1 MSQRDQFGV
10 LVTSGDA
17 AAVRQFDA
25 AVAKLMT
32 FNNDPVAEVEQ
43 ATSLDPGLVMGHVLK
58 GLLCVLGTEKSLLP
72 DARAALNAGK
82 AAAEGATARER
93 QHLCALEAWLD
104 GGLNAA
110 CAVWENILV
119 EQPQD
124 ALAMFAA
131 HQGDF
136 FLGQSS
142 ELRDRV
148 ARRLPEIERGS
159 KLEGYYQGMYAF
171 GLEEMTD
178 YARAEE
184 AGERAVASDPHDAWA
199 IHAVA
204 HVMEMTNRVEDG
216 KRWLESRADDWS
228 PENFLAVHNWWH
240 LGLFYF
246 DQQRWDDVLRI
257 YDTRVRGS
265 DSSVILDMLDA
276 SAMLWRLKLHDVDVG
291 NRWDRM
297 AEVWEPRID
306 DAWYAFNDTH
316 AMMAFAGA
324 GRRDLA
330 QRLLSVMEATA
341 KLPTDNGM
349 MTRTVGLPVA
359 RAILA
364 YSESRYAEA
373 VDLLAPVKA
382 VAARAGGSHAQRDL
396 LGQTLVSAA
405 ERAGRTR
412 LARSFMNE
420 RLALKPD
427 SLLNRKWMS
436 RLATTPGAVPR

>member
-1 MSQRDQFGV
+1 MTQRDQFGV
-10 LVTSGDA
+10 VVTSGDP
-17 AAVRQFDA
+17 AAVRQFDV

-32 FNNDPVAEVEQ
+32 FNNDPVAEVDK
-43 ATSLDPGLVMGHVLK
+43 ATSIDPGLVMGHVLK
-58 GLLCVLGTEKSLLP
+58 GLLCVLGTEKSSLP
-72 DARAALNAGK
+72 DASAALTAGQ
-82 AAAEGATARER
+82 ASATGASARER
-93 QHLCALEAWLD
+93 QHLRALEAWID
-104 GGLNAA
+104 GRLHAA
-110 CAVWENILV
+110 CAAWESILV
-119 EQPQD
+119 DQPDD

-159 KLEGYYQGMYAF
+159 KLDGYYQGMYAF
-171 GLEEMTD
+171 GLEEMAD
-178 YARAEE
+178 YGRAEE
-184 AGERAVASDPHDAWA
+184 AGNRAVASDPHDAWA

-204 HVMEMTNRVEDG
+204 HVMEMTSRVHDG
-216 KRWLESRADDWS
+216 QQWLESRSDDWS
-228 PENFLAVHNWWH
+228 PDSFLAVHNWWH

-246 DQQRWDDVLRI
+246 DQQRWDEVLRI

-265 DSSVILDMLDA
+265 DSSVILDMIDA

-291 NRWDRM
+291 NRWARM

-330 QRLLSVMEATA
+330 ERLLAVMESTA
-341 KLPTDNGM
+341 SLPTDNGT

-359 RAILA
+359 RAVLA
-364 YSESRYAEA
+364 YSEGRYAEA
-373 VDLLAPVKA
+373 VELLSPVKA

-405 ERAGRTR
+405 ERAGRVR
-412 LARSFMNE
+412 LARSLLNE
-420 RLALKPD
+420 RLALKPG
-427 SLLNRKWMS
+427 STLNRTWMS
-436 RLATTPGAVPR
+436 RLETASH

>member
-1 MSQRDQFGV
+1 MTQRDQFGV
-10 LVTSGDA
+10 VVTSGDTA
-17 AAVRQFDA
+17 AIRQFDV
-25 AVAKLMT
+25 AVSKLMT
-32 FNNDPVAEVEQ
+32 FNNDPVAEVDK
-43 ATSLDPGLVMGHVLK
+43 ATSIDPGLVMGHVLK
-58 GLLCVLGTEKSLLP
+58 GLLCVLGTEKSFLP
-72 DARAALNAGK
+72 DASAALAAGQASAK
-82 AAAEGATARER
+82 GATARER
-93 QHLCALEAWLD
+93 QHLRALEAWID
-104 GGLNAA
+104 GRLHAA
-110 CAVWENILV
+110 CAAWESILV
-119 EQPQD
+119 EQPDD

-159 KLEGYYQGMYAF
+159 KLDGYYQGMYAF
-171 GLEEMTD
+171 GLEEMGD
-178 YARAEE
+178 YGRAEE
-184 AGERAVASDPHDAWA
+184 AGNRAVASDPHDAWA

-204 HVMEMTNRVEDG
+204 HVMEMTSRVHDG
-216 KRWLESRADDWS
+216 QQWLESRAEDWS
-228 PENFLAVHNWWH
+228 PDNFLAIHNWWH

-246 DQQRWDDVLRI
+246 DQRRWDEVLRI

-265 DSSVILDMLDA
+265 DSAVILDMIDA
-276 SAMLWRLKLHDVDVG
+276 SAMLWRLKLHEVDVG
-291 NRWDRM
+291 SRWHRI

-306 DAWYAFNDTH
+306 DAWYTFNDTH

-330 QRLLSVMEATA
+330 ERLLSVMEGTAT
-341 KLPTDNGM
+341 LPTDNGT

-359 RAILA
+359 RAVLA
-364 YSESRYAEA
+364 YSEGRYAEA
-373 VDLLAPVKA
+373 VEWLAPVKA
-382 VAARAGGSHAQRDL
+382 IAARAGGSHAQRDL

-412 LARSFMNE
+412 LARSLLNE

-427 SLLNRKWMS
+427 SMLNRTWMN
-436 RLATTPGAVPR
+436 RLVTASH

>member
-1 MSQRDQFGV
+1 MTQRDQFGV
-10 LVTSGDA
+10 VVTSGDTA
-17 AAVRQFDA
+17 AIRQFDV
-25 AVAKLMT
+25 AVSKLMT
-32 FNNDPVAEVEQ
+32 FNNDPVAEVEK
-43 ATSLDPGLVMGHVLK
+43 ATSIDPGLVMGHVLK
-58 GLLCVLGTEKSLLP
+58 GLLCVLGTEKSFLP
-72 DARAALNAGK
+72 DASAALAAGQASAK
-82 AAAEGATARER
+82 GATARER
-93 QHLCALEAWLD
+93 QHLRALEAWID
-104 GGLNAA
+104 GRLHAA
-110 CAVWENILV
+110 CAAWESILV
-119 EQPQD
+119 EQPDD

-159 KLEGYYQGMYAF
+159 KLDGYYQGMYAF
-171 GLEEMTD
+171 GLEEMGD
-178 YARAEE
+178 YGRAEE
-184 AGERAVASDPHDAWA
+184 AGNRAVASDPHDAWA

-204 HVMEMTNRVEDG
+204 HVMEMTSRVHDG
-216 KRWLESRADDWS
+216 QHWLESRSEDWS
-228 PENFLAVHNWWH
+228 PDNFLAIHNWWH

-246 DQQRWDDVLRI
+246 DQRRWDEVLRI

-265 DSSVILDMLDA
+265 DSAVILDMIDA

-291 NRWDRM
+291 SRWHRI

-306 DAWYAFNDTH
+306 DAWYTFNDTH

-330 QRLLSVMEATA
+330 ERLLSVMEGTAT
-341 KLPTDNGM
+341 LPTDNGT

-359 RAILA
+359 RAVLA
-364 YSESRYAEA
+364 YSEGRYAEA
-373 VDLLAPVKA
+373 VEWLAPVKA
-382 VAARAGGSHAQRDL
+382 IAARAGGSHAQRDL

-412 LARSFMNE
+412 LARSLLNE

-427 SLLNRKWMS
+427 SMLNRTWLS
-436 RLATTPGAVPR
+436 RLAMVTH

>member
-1 MSQRDQFGV
+1 MTQRDQFGV
-10 LVTSGDA
+10 VVTSGDP
-17 AAVRQFDA
+17 AAVRQFDV

-32 FNNDPVAEVEQ
+32 FNNDPVAEVDK
-43 ATSLDPGLVMGHVLK
+43 ATSIDPGLVMGHVLK
-58 GLLCVLGTEKSLLP
+58 GLLCVLGTEKSSLP
-72 DARAALNAGK
+72 DASAALTAGQ
-82 AAAEGATARER
+82 ASATGASARER
-93 QHLCALEAWLD
+93 QHLRALEAWID
-104 GGLNAA
+104 GRLHAA
-110 CAVWENILV
+110 CAAWESILV
-119 EQPQD
+119 DQPDD

-159 KLEGYYQGMYAF
+159 KLDGYYQGMYAF
-171 GLEEMTD
+171 GLEEMAD
-178 YARAEE
+178 YGRAEE
-184 AGERAVASDPHDAWA
+184 AGNRAVASDPHDAWA

-204 HVMEMTNRVEDG
+204 HVMEMTSRVHDG
-216 KRWLESRADDWS
+216 QQWLESRSDDWS
-228 PENFLAVHNWWH
+228 PDNFLAVHNWWH

-246 DQQRWDDVLRI
+246 DQQRWDEVLRI

-265 DSSVILDMLDA
+265 DSSVILDMIDA

-291 NRWDRM
+291 NRWARM

-330 QRLLSVMEATA
+330 ERLLAVMESTA
-341 KLPTDNGM
+341 SLPTDNGT

-359 RAILA
+359 RAVLA
-364 YSESRYAEA
+364 YSEGRYAEA
-373 VDLLAPVKA
+373 VELLSPVKA

-405 ERAGRTR
+405 ERAGRVR
-412 LARSFMNE
+412 LARSLLNE
-420 RLALKPD
+420 RLALKPG
-427 SLLNRKWMS
+427 STLNRTWMS
-436 RLATTPGAVPR
+436 RLETASH